1 MHTNKS
7 APMKHKPTKDEFKI
21 ANRIVTIIAVLTVAV
36 VITYFLQW
44 PH

>member
-7 APMKHKPTKDEFKI
+7 APMKPKPTKDEFKI
-21 ANRIVTIIAVLTVAV
+21 ANRIVAAIAALTVAV
-36 VITYFLQW
+36 VITYFLRW